1 MLLDEDETIEKQMV
15 KTTETNNKKKQGNE
29 TMMKNPTQ
37 YIAKHLKKSK
47 KTVNKNWQH
56 FQIY

>member
-1 MLLDEDETIEKQMV
+1 MDEDEAIEKQMI
-15 KTTETNNKKKQGNE
+15 KTTETNYKKKQDNE
-29 TMMKNPTQ
+29 KTMKNPTQ

-47 KTVNKNWQH
+47 KTVNKNLQR